1 VTAGL
6 AWLLE
11 RTWLSDT
18 GEAGDPRDRLRPLL
32 AIIRRGPWGYVLEHH
47 PDLAAAA
54 DWRMTSLAELPA
66 LVECSATR

>member
-1 VTAGL
+1 
-6 AWLLE
+6 
-11 RTWLSDT
+11 
-18 GEAGDPRDRLRPLL
+18 LRPLL